1 MHTFLEDGVYIDR
14 LIDLSTPPEDYTLFD
29 AQVKFKWPLNERKY
43 LQLHLLGSNLLDTTY
58 RNYLNR
64 LRFYADEMG
73 RNVQLNLKYQF

>member
-1 MHTFLEDGVYIDR
+1 M
-14 LIDLSTPPEDYTLFD
+14 IDLSTPPEDYTLFD
-29 AQVKFKWPLNERKY
+29 AQVKFKWPLNEGKY
-43 LQLHLLGSNLLDTTY
+43 LQLQLSGSNLLNTTY